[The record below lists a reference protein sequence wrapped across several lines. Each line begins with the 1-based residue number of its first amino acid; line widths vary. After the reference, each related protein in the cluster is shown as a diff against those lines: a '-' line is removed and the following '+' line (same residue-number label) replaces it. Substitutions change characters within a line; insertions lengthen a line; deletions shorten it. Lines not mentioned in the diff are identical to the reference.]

1 MHKVHRLAQSSK
13 NRLASAN
20 RERAATW
27 RLCVCFLWR
36 LLFQVVSDALG
47 GNEPVGL
54 CWPVLHEFLAI
65 VTSPKVFRPPTPT
78 AIVLDQIDD
87 WISSPR
93 TTLLHESGRHS
104 STLRDL
110 MLNGRVVG
118 GVTHDAK
125 IAAMCLDHGVREL
138 LTCDRDFTRFP
149 TLRVRN
155 PLV

>member
-1 MHKVHRLAQSSK
+1 MGRDPR
-13 NRLASAN
+13 NG
-20 RERAATW
+20 ERAVIALDTNILVHAH
-27 RLCVCFLWR
+27 RGEMPQHEIAL
-36 LLFQVVSDALG
+36 QVVSDALG

-78 AIVLDQIDD
+78 DVALDQIDD

-93 TTLLHESGRHS
+93 ATLLHESGRHPA
-104 STLRDL
+104 TLRDL

-125 IAAMCLDHGVREL
+125 IAAMCIDHGVREL
-138 LTCDRDFTRFP
+138 LTSDRDFTRFP